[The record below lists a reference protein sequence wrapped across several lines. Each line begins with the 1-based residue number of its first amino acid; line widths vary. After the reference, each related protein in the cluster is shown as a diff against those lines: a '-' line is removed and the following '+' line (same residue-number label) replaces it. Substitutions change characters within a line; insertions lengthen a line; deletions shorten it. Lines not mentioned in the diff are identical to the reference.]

1 MDFPMAPHKLR
12 GNNKDMRQGEDVV
25 VYDGGIKNVHQD
37 FVIVFAIT
45 FAVIVI
51 LIVTAVVIY
60 HSIKKFNR
68 FLVSRKQVP
77 NLCVTTEAGTV
88 IYEREPSLSSLH
100 LDTAAAGLQDINEI
114 RSSEDLGPASLSSR
128 ERRRRFA
135 ENKSKTSYASSYS
148 PVTSTERCES
158 CSCGS
163 QSRAGSGH
171 LYGSSSKDLHQWL
184 GASSKELQGS
194 GSRLQGSGP
203 SRELGLHLDIVDVSG
218 SRREGRR
225 HTCTLESQRGRSSL
239 EQKVERAD
247 IRKQHSLQC

>member
-1 MDFPMAPHKLR
+1 MAPHKLR
-12 GNNKDMRQGEDVV
+12 GNNNDMRQGEDVV

-88 IYEREPSLSSLH
+88 IYEREPSLNSLH

-114 RSSEDLGPASLSSR
+114 RSEDLGPASLSSR

>member
-1 MDFPMAPHKLR
+1 MAPHKLR
-12 GNNKDMRQGEDVV
+12 GNNDMRQGEDVV

-203 SRELGLHLDIVDVSG
+203 SRELGLHLDIVDMSG